1 MKFVCYEKLFTLDNL
16 RMKSDDWFIDKTVF
30 GSEIKTIEVCIG
42 KSLSW
47 ERLAQLFPEA
57 TFTELLTSQFVMKFD
72 GLTFV
77 RLKDDDRLG
86 ETEFVIEACDEF
98 GYWLLDV
105 KTGKR
110 LCDSLL
116 QTDDSGGANNCLP

>member
-1 MKFVCYEKLFTLDNL
+1 LKFVCYEKLFTLDNL

-30 GSEIKTIEVCIG
+30 GSEIKTVEVRIG

-57 TFTELLTSQFVMKFD
+57 IFTEPLTSQFVMKFD

-77 RLKDDDRLG
+77 RLKDTDRLG

-116 QTDDSGGANNCLP
+116 ETDARGGANNCLP

>member
-16 RMKSDDWFIDKTVF
+16 RMKGDDWFIDKTVF
-30 GSEIKTIEVCIG
+30 GSEPKTVEVCIG

-47 ERLAQLFPEA
+47 ERLALLFPEA
-57 TFTELLTSQFVMKFD
+57 MFSESLTSLFVMKFD

-77 RLKDDDRLG
+77 RLKDDGSLG
-86 ETEFVIEACDEF
+86 EAEFVIDACDEF

-105 KTGKR
+105 KTGER
-110 LCDSLL
+110 LCDSFFGMVGR
-116 QTDDSGGANNCLP
+116 GGVNSCLP

>member
-30 GSEIKTIEVCIG
+30 GSEPKTVEVCIG

-57 TFTELLTSQFVMKFD
+57 MFTEPLTSQFVMKFD

-77 RLKDDDRLG
+77 RLKDVDRLG
-86 ETEFVIEACDEF
+86 ETKFVIEACDEF

-116 QTDDSGGANNCLP
+116 RKDDGCGANNCLP